1 MLRYEERNK
10 KRRAYHEEITV
21 IFGIEFVGA
30 YDGIA
35 GGARDVRGTC

>member
-1 MLRYEERNK
+1 MLRHAERNK
-10 KRRAYHEEITV
+10 KRRAYHEEITI

-35 GGARDVRGTC
+35 GGAKDVHGMC